1 MEAVDGLRPRAS
13 PPVAHHHR
21 LLTSPVT
28 PFPTRVV
35 RGADT
40 DLEENRL
47 AVLQMPKA
55 CFREKLNLL
64 PGKFHLRLDLAM
76 VRQTSRSR
84 HICPATT
91 SRRVKTRGRRGRRN
105 HRWLG
110 RRPQGQQRRRR
121 RVSVGRC
128 CRGTS
133 HGSSS
138 TLRSRQ
144 MVGMLL
150 LPAWCLFHHKLV
162 WRARCTAVSG

>member
-40 DLEENRL
+40 ELEENRL
-47 AVLQMPKA
+47 AVLQMREA
-55 CFREKLNLL
+55 CFREKLNLF
-64 PGKFHLRLDLAM
+64 PGKSHPRVDLAM

-84 HICPATT
+84 HICPATI
-91 SRRVKTRGRRGRRN
+91 SHRVKTRGRGGRRN
-105 HRWLG
+105 HHWLG
-110 RRPQGQQRRRR
+110 RQRQGQGRRRR
-121 RVSVGRC
+121 RVSVGWC

-133 HGSSS
+133 HG
-138 TLRSRQ
+138 
-144 MVGMLL
+144 G
-150 LPAWCLFHHKLV
+150 
-162 WRARCTAVSG
+162 